1 MCKKNIFYFIIFMR
15 KVKINYIIKFLYYKI
30 IIYWYKIIKIINDV
44 LVFYSYFRI
53 IIMRVDF
60 IIDNNVVI

>member
-1 MCKKNIFYFIIFMR
+1 MR